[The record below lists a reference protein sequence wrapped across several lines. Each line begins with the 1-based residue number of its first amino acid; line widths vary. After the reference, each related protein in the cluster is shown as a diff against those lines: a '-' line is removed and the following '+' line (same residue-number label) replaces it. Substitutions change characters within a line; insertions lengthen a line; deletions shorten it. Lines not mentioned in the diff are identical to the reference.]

1 MPYLILHLIICWI
14 LQVVTN
20 IGCVV
25 QVDLARFLNLQVLK
39 DDGVGAAIEEIEKD
53 NRFDRDVFENIFD
66 K

>member
-25 QVDLARFLNLQVLK
+25 QVDLACFLNLQVLK

-53 NRFDRDVFENIFD
+53 NGFDRDVFENIFD